1 MLEAPPRHVYN
12 GVSISSWLN
21 SISSGS
27 CYRMATTKN
36 DPANSRLLSRL
47 QRDLKDLLSNP
58 YPGIDVH
65 HDDANIRKMC
75 LILSPLG
82 GPFVGLRL
90 HFKVSLPST
99 WPVDPPRIKSSTQL
113 DHPNVFGSYICSD
126 LLREFSSN
134 W

>member
-1 MLEAPPRHVYN
+1 
-12 GVSISSWLN
+12 
-21 SISSGS
+21 
-27 CYRMATTKN
+27 MATTKN
-36 DPANSRLLSRL
+36 DRANSRLLSRL
-47 QRDLKDLLSNP
+47 QGDLKDLLSNP

-65 HDDANIRKMC
+65 HDDADIRKMC